1 MNRDGCLLLLHH
13 YMIYSIEFE
22 IVLIQ
27 IKKEKKV
34 NFVVV
39 DAVGCVYL
47 TLAVN

>member
-1 MNRDGCLLLLHH
+1 
-13 YMIYSIEFE
+13 MIYDIDIE
-22 IVLIQ
+22 II
-27 IKKEKKV
+27 IKKKKV